1 MAAVCLAWTFVL
13 RRFTPLATEKSAF
26 PTDQWLTCVD
36 EPRNGGKLKAADA
49 FEDVAFDVSR
59 SRLG

>member
-1 MAAVCLAWTFVL
+1 ML
-13 RRFTPLATEKSAF
+13 RRFTPLATETSTF

-36 EPRNGGKLKAADA
+36 EPANGGKLKAADA